1 MGTALAVTGA
11 LLNYQNE
18 WDNYN
23 AQMEANQKTYH
34 NYVTSMNYS
43 LMNQEMERRD
53 AYESTI
59 DELMNT
65 KLQASRLESQINAS
79 VNESMAGRTAGL
91 IKRSV
96 ANDTARAI
104 GTIKSN
110 YALKSNEIDLNKERT
125 KLNAVQQIDTIQN
138 PEEPSTLGLF
148 VNLGM
153 AVLQN
158 QQADEERDLLRT
170 KAGVSSSSSLTTTT
184 PKTSVDFY
192 RYPNLGSYNG
202 YSMFDYNRNLTT
214 KRFF

>member
-1 MGTALAVTGA
+1 MGTALAVTGS
-11 LLNYQNE
+11 LLNYQGQ

-23 AQMEANQKTYH
+23 AQMSANRAMYN
-34 NYVTSMNYS
+34 NYVKSMNYS
-43 LMNQEMERRD
+43 LMNQELERRD

-65 KLQASRLESQINAS
+65 KLQGSRLESQTNVA

-96 ANDTARAI
+96 ANDTSRAI
-104 GTIKSN
+104 GAIKSN

-125 KLNAVQQIDTIQN
+125 KLNTIQQIDSIQN

-148 VNLGM
+148 MNLGM
-153 AVLQN
+153 SFLQGKQTDN
-158 QQADEERDLLRT
+158 EIDLMRT
-170 KAGVSSSSSLTTTT
+170 KAGVQSTQAQS
-184 PKTSVDFY
+184 TSYDFY
-192 RYPNLGSYNG
+192 HYPNLGKYNS